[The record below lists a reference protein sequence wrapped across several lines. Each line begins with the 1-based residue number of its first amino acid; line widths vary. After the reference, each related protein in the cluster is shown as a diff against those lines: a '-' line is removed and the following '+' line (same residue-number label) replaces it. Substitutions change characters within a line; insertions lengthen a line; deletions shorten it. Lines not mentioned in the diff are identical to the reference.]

1 MAQNKKVSNI
11 RDYRRGPLH
20 LNIGMIIFGIL
31 FIYMVVSLILYMN
44 NKHIVGYEVTR
55 GSLSVP
61 NVYQGIAIR
70 DETTVS
76 CNGTG
81 YINFFAKEGE
91 HVACGDLV
99 YSLDSSGKIAEM
111 ITSQEEETLLSD
123 QDLAEIRNQAIVFQK
138 SFSKM
143 NFEKVYR
150 FKNQLEGTALKL
162 SNYNM
167 LNNLSQAGTTDA
179 VAFSYAPK
187 SGVVVYGIDG
197 YEMLKPSAVT
207 KDCFDE
213 SKYTAVQLEANQLVS
228 QADTAYKL
236 LDNENW
242 SIVIPVDAAR
252 AAELEAE
259 EYVNVKF
266 LKNQYTSWAKVTV
279 LKNTDGTYVQLD
291 FTNSMITFAT
301 ERYIDLEILYNR
313 EEGLKIPNSA
323 IVEKEF
329 YMIPQDY
336 QVEGSGSKKG
346 GFLKEVYDEN
356 GKQST
361 QYIDATIY
369 AADDEYYYVDTT
381 DFNIGDYI
389 CREGQQEK
397 YAISKMGSLVGV
409 YNMNKGYA
417 DFTAITVLYSN
428 EEYSIVKSNTQYG
441 LSEYDF
447 IVLDAASVNPDDFIY
462 E

>member
-143 NFEKVYR
+143 DFEKY
-150 FKNQLEGTALKL
+150 
-162 SNYNM
+162 
-167 LNNLSQAGTTDA
+167 
-179 VAFSYAPK
+179 
-187 SGVVVYGIDG
+187 
-197 YEMLKPSAVT
+197 
-207 KDCFDE
+207 
-213 SKYTAVQLEANQLVS
+213 
-228 QADTAYKL
+228 
-236 LDNENW
+236 
-242 SIVIPVDAAR
+242 
-252 AAELEAE
+252 
-259 EYVNVKF
+259 
-266 LKNQYTSWAKVTV
+266 TV
-279 LKNTDGTYVQLD
+279 LKI
-291 FTNSMITFAT
+291 SWK
-301 ERYIDLEILYNR
+301 ERH
-313 EEGLKIPNSA
+313 
-323 IVEKEF
+323 
-329 YMIPQDY
+329 
-336 QVEGSGSKKG
+336 
-346 GFLKEVYDEN
+346 
-356 GKQST
+356 
-361 QYIDATIY
+361 
-369 AADDEYYYVDTT
+369 
-381 DFNIGDYI
+381 
-389 CREGQQEK
+389 
-397 YAISKMGSLVGV
+397 
-409 YNMNKGYA
+409 
-417 DFTAITVLYSN
+417 
-428 EEYSIVKSNTQYG
+428 
-441 LSEYDF
+441 
-447 IVLDAASVNPDDFIY
+447 
-462 E
+462 